1 MFDILINYLSIYL
14 KQPTFRDA
22 TTGFHAKWRLR
33 NKRRNSM
40 LMTCHYPELGIKC
53 FWLVEAARP
62 INHPDLCSDASS
74 VWNFCA
80 RFSDVIS
87 REPVVASRNVGCF
100 LMLTF
105 NPRFLFV
112 LQRVDQMWSM
122 FNQYVKTRTQ
132 DNFKFWIVS
141 LCCSSSNFQPS
152 SCFCLF
158 VCFFSLPDAR
168 LCW

>member
-1 MFDILINYLSIYL
+1 MARENSRHFATPQLVSTQNVVWETSAEIPYWWRVTTQSWVLSASDWL
-14 KQPTFRDA
+14 KRHDQSITQICVVTRHQYGISALVSQTSFR
-22 TTGFHAKWRLR
+22 GK
-33 NKRRNSM
+33 
-40 LMTCHYPELGIKC
+40 
-53 FWLVEAARP
+53 
-62 INHPDLCSDASS
+62 
-74 VWNFCA
+74 
-80 RFSDVIS
+80 
-87 REPVVASRNVGCF
+87 PVVASQNVGCF

>member
-1 MFDILINYLSIYL
+1 MA
-14 KQPTFRDA
+14 RE
-22 TTGFHAKWRLR
+22 
-33 NKRRNSM
+33 NSRHFV
-40 LMTCHYPELGIKC
+40 TPQ
-53 FWLVEAARP
+53 LV
-62 INHPDLCSDASS
+62 STQ
-74 VWNFCA
+74 
-80 RFSDVIS
+80 SDVWETSAEIPCLWRVTTQSWVLSASDWLKRHDQSITQICLVTRHQYGIS
-87 REPVVASRNVGCF
+87 ALVSQTSFRGKPVVASQNVGCF